1 MSVAVR
7 LVDVDHDPDD
17 GATSDLELLEEHEVS
32 DADLRACAAG
42 WQSEVGFARRV
53 LTSKGW
59 ARVIV
64 TVRVEH
70 GAMVTA

>member
-17 GATSDLELLEEHEVS
+17 GTTSDLELLDEWEVE
-32 DADLRACAAG
+32 DWALHMAALG
-42 WQSEVGFARRV
+42 GHTEGSMSQRV